1 MPIHR
6 SSAFSLLLESR
17 RRSNSAIAKFKR
29 KKITDRR
36 HTSRLPVPAN
46 QQQSTMLKRQNRCT
60 FMRCTRNDTRPTID
74 KETSRPSVRPVSQ
87 VVVATN
93 QSRSARNEQ
102 SFSHRQATVAR
113 FFFTAR
119 LLWYSRPVSPLARLF
134 ASLRSTSVDSDET
147 RTHTHPRLKTDAFS
161 RTVASS
167 PIAASAHRNTHT
179 GTVERLTVFFSV
191 TPPAWA

>member
-6 SSAFSLLLESR
+6 SAFSLLLESR

-46 QQQSTMLKRQNRCT
+46 QQQSTTFKRQNRCT

-74 KETSRPSVRPVSQ
+74 KETSRPSGQPSLRRHKPKSKR
-87 VVVATN
+87 AKRAKLLAPTG
-93 QSRSARNEQ
+93 
-102 SFSHRQATVAR
+102 HRRAFF

-119 LLWYSRPVSPLARLF
+119 LLWYSRSVSPLARLF
-134 ASLRSTSVDSDET
+134 ASFDLSRQRRDP
-147 RTHTHPRLKTDAFS
+147 HTHPPSPKDRRVFS
-161 RTVASS
+161 YRS
-167 PIAASAHRNTHT
+167 
-179 GTVERLTVFFSV
+179 E
-191 TPPAWA
+191 

>member
-6 SSAFSLLLESR
+6 SAFSLLLESR

-46 QQQSTMLKRQNRCT
+46 QQQSTTFKRQNRCT

-74 KETSRPSVRPVSQ
+74 KETSRPSGQPSLRRHKPKSKRAKRAKLLAPTGHRRAFFFFLPRDYCGTVGQ
-87 VVVATN
+87 
-93 QSRSARNEQ
+93 SAR
-102 SFSHRQATVAR
+102 S
-113 FFFTAR
+113 
-119 LLWYSRPVSPLARLF
+119 LVS
-134 ASLRSTSVDSDET
+134 SLRSTSVDSDET

-179 GTVERLTVFFSV
+179 HTGTVERLTVFFSV